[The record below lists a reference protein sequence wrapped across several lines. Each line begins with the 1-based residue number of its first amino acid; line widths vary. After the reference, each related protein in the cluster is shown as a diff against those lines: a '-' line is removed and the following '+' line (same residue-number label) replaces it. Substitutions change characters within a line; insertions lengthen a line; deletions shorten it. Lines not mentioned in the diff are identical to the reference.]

1 MSKKNQIK
9 YWLLNNIPI
18 VCVSLMMVIVCISIG
33 VSHFINPV
41 EQDSEIMQLTNQKQ
55 LEQQD
60 SPIKSVEEVQSKE
73 STNKQVMVEVKGA
86 VTHPKVYE
94 LSSGDRVDDVLKLA
108 KPTQHADLAKV
119 NMAKEL
125 HDEMVIYIPD
135 QRQRDDSIEKFY
147 SKNNNHSKENSAQ
160 NMDQQ
165 CININN
171 ASTDDLQTIPGI
183 GPKRALDISNYR
195 SEQPFDTID
204 EIKNVSGIGDKT
216 FDTMKSYIC
225 V

>member
-1 MSKKNQIK
+1 MSKINQIK

-18 VCVSLMMVIVCISIG
+18 VCISLMMMIVCISIG

-73 STNKQVMVEVKGA
+73 SINEKIMVEVKGA
-86 VTHPKVYE
+86 VTHPKVYV
-94 LSSGDRVDDVLKLA
+94 LSKGDRVDDVLKLA

-119 NMAKEL
+119 NMAKEV

-147 SKNNNHSKENSAQ
+147 SKNNNHSKETSDQ
-160 NMDQQ
+160 DIDQQ

>member
-1 MSKKNQIK
+1 MSKLNQIK

-18 VCVSLMMVIVCISIG
+18 VCISLMMMIVCISIG
-33 VSHFINPV
+33 VSYFINPV

-60 SPIKSVEEVQSKE
+60 SPIKSVEEVQSNE
-73 STNKQVMVEVKGA
+73 SINEQIMVEVKGA
-86 VTHPKVYE
+86 VTHPKVYV
-94 LSSGDRVDDVLKLA
+94 LSKGDRVDDVLKLA

-119 NMAKEL
+119 NMAKEV

-135 QRQRDDSIEKFY
+135 QRKRDDSIEKFY
-147 SKNNNHSKENSAQ
+147 SKNNNHSKETSDQ
-160 NMDQQ
+160 DIDQQ

-171 ASTDDLQTIPGI
+171 ASTADLQTIPGI